1 MSGTAVEADSGRSYG
16 ERKDNFK
23 NQLDQLMDD
32 YTKVLIV
39 QADNVGSNQMHQ
51 IRRALRGKAVVLMG
65 KNTLVRF
72 IILSKA
78 RNSGNTKLNS
88 LAALCKTNV
97 GLVFTNEN
105 LKTVRDLLLA
115 NRVEAPART
124 GALAPCDVVVPAGPT
139 GLEPTM
145 TSFFQ
150 ALSVP
155 TKINKGSIEILSD
168 VELIKK
174 GDKCGASEV
183 ALLAKLNI
191 RPFSYGLSL
200 THIWDNGS
208 VYSPSAL
215 DIAQEDVIECVQHCI
230 TQIAAF
236 SLQTGFL
243 TTPAVPHLLANAFKN
258 LLSVS
263 IATEYSFPQAEKI
276 KEAIKNPAKF
286 AAAAPAAAAPAAAAK
301 GGKAKEP
308 EPEPEAEEEDMGFS
322 LFD

>member
-1 MSGTAVEADSGRSYG
+1 MSGAAVEAESGRVYTD
-16 ERKDNFK
+16 RKNNIK
-23 NQLDQLMDD
+23 TTLDGLLEE
-32 YTKVLIV
+32 YNKVLIV
-39 QADNVGSNQMHQ
+39 QDDNVGSNQMHQ

-72 IILSKA
+72 IITARA

-88 LAALCKTNV
+88 LAGLCKTNV

-105 LKTVRDLLLA
+105 LKTVRDLLLD

-183 ALLAKLNI
+183 ALLSKLNI
-191 RPFSYGLSL
+191 RPFSYGLSVEP
-200 THIWDNGS
+200 IWDNG
-208 VYSPSAL
+208 VIYSPSAL
-215 DIAQEDVIECVQHCI
+215 DISEDDVVGVIQHCLAS
-230 TQIAAF
+230 IAAF
-236 SLQTGFL
+236 SLQTGYL
-243 TTPAVPHLLANAFKN
+243 TTPAVPHLLVNGFKN
-258 LLSVS
+258 LAAVA
-263 IATEYSFPQAEKI
+263 IATEYSFPQAEKL
-276 KEAIKNPAKF
+276 KEAIKNPSAF
-286 AAAAPAAAAPAAAAK
+286 AAAPAAAAPAAAAK

-308 EPEPEAEEEDMGFS
+308 EPEPEEEDADMGFS

>member
-1 MSGTAVEADSGRSYG
+1 
-16 ERKDNFK
+16 
-23 NQLDQLMDD
+23 
-32 YTKVLIV
+32 
-39 QADNVGSNQMHQ
+39 
-51 IRRALRGKAVVLMG
+51 MG

-72 IILSKA
+72 IITTRAK
-78 RNSGNTKLNS
+78 NTGNAKLNS
-88 LAALCKTNV
+88 LSALCKTNV

-191 RPFSYGLSL
+191 RPFSYGLSV

-208 VYSPSAL
+208 VYAPSAL
-215 DIAQEDVIECVQHCI
+215 DVSNEDVIEVTQHCI
-230 TQIAAF
+230 QQIAAF
-236 SLQTGFL
+236 SLQSGYL
-243 TTPAVPHLLANAFKN
+243 TTPAVPHLLVNAFKN

-263 IATEYSFPQAEKI
+263 LATEYSFPQAEKV
-276 KEAIKNPAKF
+276 KEAIKNPSKF
-286 AAAAPAAAAPAAAAK
+286 AAAAPAAAAAAPAAAGK
-301 GGKAKEP
+301 KAKEP
-308 EPEPEAEEEDMGFS
+308 EPEPEEEDADMGFS

>member
-1 MSGTAVEADSGRSYG
+1 
-16 ERKDNFK
+16 
-23 NQLDQLMDD
+23 LD
-32 YTKVLIV
+32 
-39 QADNVGSNQMHQ
+39 
-51 IRRALRGKAVVLMG
+51 
-65 KNTLVRF
+65 
-72 IILSKA
+72 
-78 RNSGNTKLNS
+78 
-88 LAALCKTNV
+88 
-97 GLVFTNEN
+97 
-105 LKTVRDLLLA
+105 

-124 GALAPCDVVVPAGPT
+124 GALAPCDVVVAAGPT

-191 RPFSYGLSL
+191 RPFSYGLSV

-215 DIAQEDVIECVQHCI
+215 DISQDDVVGVVQHALAS
-230 TQIAAF
+230 IAAF
-236 SLQTGFL
+236 SLETNYL
-243 TTPAVPHLLANAFKN
+243 TTAAVPHLLVNGFKN

-263 IATEYSFPQAEKI
+263 IATEYTFPQAEKM
-276 KEAIKNPAKF
+276 KEAIKNPSKF
-286 AAAAPAAAAPAAAAK
+286 AAAPAAAAPAAAAGGK
-301 GGKAKEP
+301 GKAKEP
-308 EPEPEAEEEDMGFS
+308 EPEPEEEDNDMGFS